1 MNIKE
6 IETKTGLERATVRY
20 YEAEGLLQPQ
30 RLANGYRDYSQEDL
44 ATLQRIRFLRQ
55 LGLTLEEIG
64 RVQRGETQLSEAME
78 RRLAELVRQ
87 SEENQRRSA
96 ICRALRDE
104 GVTWQTLDAEK
115 YEKAL
120 PQEKKKV
127 YTPPE
132 RIPGHPWRRVL
143 ARVLDVLISAVLPWA
158 AFIAMFHAMLD
169 APATDGENVLLFFSV
184 MVLVLGTIVI
194 EIFGE
199 ALALRVT
206 GTTLGKWLMGISLE
220 DRDGCRPDFAE
231 ARHRAR
237 RVYFPA
243 FDQWADEWKHNNVYL
258 YWQWFDRCERGEDLP
273 WEEYQWLSVVYHELP
288 LWKKIGYGVSLTGV
302 CAALVVI
309 VKCIFGA

>member
-20 YEAEGLLQPQ
+20 YEEEGLLQPH
-30 RLANGYRDYSQEDL
+30 RRPNGYRDYSQEDL

-96 ICRALRDE
+96 ICRTLRDE

-143 ARVLDVLISAVLPWA
+143 ARLLDVLISAVLPWA
-158 AFIAMFHAMLD
+158 AFIAMFRAMLD

>member
-6 IETKTGLERATVRY
+6 IENKTGLERATIRY

-30 RLANGYRDYSQEDL
+30 RLANGYRDYSQDDL

-78 RRLAELVRQ
+78 RRLTELVRQ
-87 SEENQRRSA
+87 NEENQRRSA
-96 ICRALRDE
+96 ICRTLRDE

-132 RIPGHPWRRVL
+132 RIPGHPWRRIL

-158 AFIAMFHAMLD
+158 AFIAMLRAMLD
-169 APATDGENVLLFFSV
+169 APTTDSENVLLFFSV

-220 DRDGCRPDFAE
+220 DRDGCRPSFAE

-237 RVYFPA
+237 RVFFPA
-243 FDQWADEWKHNNVYL
+243 FDQWVDEWKHNNVYL
-258 YWQWFDRCERGEDLP
+258 YWEWFERCERGEDLP
-273 WEEYQWLSVVYHELP
+273 WEEYQWLSVVYHEVP
-288 LWKKIGYGVSLTGV
+288 LWKKIGYGVALAGM

>member
-6 IETKTGLERATVRY
+6 IEIKTGLERATVRY
-20 YEAEGLLQPQ
+20 YEEEGLLQPH
-30 RLANGYRDYSQEDL
+30 RRPNGYRDYSQEDL

-96 ICRALRDE
+96 ICRTLRDE

-115 YEKAL
+115 YEQAL

-132 RIPGHPWRRVL
+132 RIPGHPWRRIL
-143 ARVLDVLISAVLPWA
+143 ARLLDVLLSALLPWA
-158 AFIAMFHAMLD
+158 VFIAMFRAMLD
-169 APATDGENVLLFFSV
+169 APVTDGENVILFFAAV
-184 MVLVLGTIVI
+184 VLIIGTAVI

-220 DRDGCRPDFAE
+220 DRDGCRPAFAD
-231 ARHRAR
+231 ARHRTR

-243 FDQWADEWKHNNVYL
+243 VDQWMDEWKHNNVYL
-258 YWQWFDRCERGEDLP
+258 YWEWFDRCERGEDLP
-273 WEEYQWLSVVYHELP
+273 WEEYQWLSVVYRDVP
-288 LWKKIGYGVSLTGV
+288 LWKKIGYGVALAAV

>member
-20 YEAEGLLQPQ
+20 YEEEGLLQPH
-30 RLANGYRDYSQEDL
+30 RRPNGYRDYSQEDL

-96 ICRALRDE
+96 ICRTLRDE

-132 RIPGHPWRRVL
+132 RIPGHPWRRIL
-143 ARVLDVLISAVLPWA
+143 ARLLDVLISAVLPWA
-158 AFIAMFHAMLD
+158 AFIAMFRAMLD

-184 MVLVLGTIVI
+184 MVLALGTIVI

>member
-20 YEAEGLLQPQ
+20 YEEEGLLQPH
-30 RLANGYRDYSQEDL
+30 RRPNGYRDYSQEDL

-132 RIPGHPWRRVL
+132 RIPGHPWRRIL

-158 AFIAMFHAMLD
+158 AFIAMFRAMLD
-169 APATDGENVLLFFSV
+169 APATDGENVILFFAAV
-184 MVLVLGTIVI
+184 VLIFGTAVI

-199 ALALRVT
+199 ALSLHLT
-206 GTTLGKWLMGISLE
+206 GTTLGKWLVGISLE

>member
-20 YEAEGLLQPQ
+20 YEEEGLLQPH
-30 RLANGYRDYSQEDL
+30 RRPNGYRDYSQEDL

-96 ICRALRDE
+96 ICRTLRDE

-143 ARVLDVLISAVLPWA
+143 VRLLDVLLSAALPWA
-158 AFIAMFHAMLD
+158 AFIAMFRAMLD
-169 APATDGENVLLFFSV
+169 APATDGENVILFFAAV
-184 MVLVLGTIVI
+184 VLIIGTAVI

-199 ALALRVT
+199 ALALHLT

-220 DRDGCRPDFAE
+220 DRDGCRPSFAD
-231 ARHRAR
+231 ARHRTR

-243 FDQWADEWKHNNVYL
+243 VDQWMDEWKHNNVYL
-258 YWQWFDRCERGEDLP
+258 YWEWFDRCERGEDLP
-273 WEEYQWLSVVYHELP
+273 WEEYQWLSVVYRDVP
-288 LWKKIGYGVSLTGV
+288 LWKKIGYGVALAAV
-302 CAALVVI
+302 CAALVII

>member
-1 MNIKE
+1 VNIKE

-20 YEAEGLLQPQ
+20 YEEEGLLQPH
-30 RLANGYRDYSQEDL
+30 RRPNGYRDYSQEDL

-96 ICRALRDE
+96 ICRTLRDE

-132 RIPGHPWRRVL
+132 RIPGHPWRRIL
-143 ARVLDVLISAVLPWA
+143 ARLLDVLISAVLPWA
-158 AFIAMFHAMLD
+158 AFIAMFRAMLD

-184 MVLVLGTIVI
+184 MVLALGTIVI